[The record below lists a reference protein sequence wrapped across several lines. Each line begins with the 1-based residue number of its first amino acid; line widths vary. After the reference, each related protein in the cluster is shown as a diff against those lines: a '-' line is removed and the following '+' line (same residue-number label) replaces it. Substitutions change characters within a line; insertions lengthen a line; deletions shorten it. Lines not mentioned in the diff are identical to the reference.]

1 MDTIEPNSSGQGSQS
16 DIPPGVDRWNW
27 GAFMLNWI
35 WGVCNNTW
43 ISLLMFVPGVNF
55 VMLFILGAKGSV
67 WAWRNKRWDS
77 VAHFQRVQRR
87 WALGGLAALLGVILR
102 VVAIVFGVF
111 AAMKNSDVY
120 QAAARQVVASEEAI
134 EVLGPP
140 ISTGIPSG
148 SFNVSGGTGEA
159 EMSFGV
165 SGSKAKGTVYLKGT
179 MEHGRWHFEQLEL
192 EVQGRAGRIDLDP
205 GT

>member
-1 MDTIEPNSSGQGSQS
+1 MDPLEPNTSGQGSLS
-16 DIPPGVDRWNW
+16 VIPPGVDRWNW

-55 VMLFILGAKGSV
+55 IMLFILGAKGSV
-67 WAWRNKRWDS
+67 WAWRNKQWDS
-77 VAHFQRVQRR
+77 VEHFRRVQRR
-87 WALGGLAALLGVILR
+87 WALGGLAALLGVILL
-102 VVAIVFGVF
+102 VAAIIFGVLM
-111 AAMKNSDVY
+111 AMKSSDVY
-120 QAAARQVVASEEAI
+120 KTAARQVAASQEAI

-148 SFNVSGGTGEA
+148 SFNVSGGTGSA
-159 EMSFGV
+159 DMSFGV
-165 SGSKAKGTVYLKGT
+165 SGSKAKGTVWLKGT
-179 MEHGRWHFEQLEL
+179 MAHGRWHFELLEL
-192 EVQGRAGRIDLDP
+192 EVEGRAERIDLDP

>member
-1 MDTIEPNSSGQGSQS
+1 MDPLEPNTSGQGSLS
-16 DIPPGVDRWNW
+16 VIPPGVDRWNW

-55 VMLFILGAKGSV
+55 IMLFILGAKGSV
-67 WAWRNKRWDS
+67 WAWRNRQWDS

-87 WALGGLAALLGVILR
+87 WALGGLAAWLGMAVL
-102 VVAIVFGVF
+102 VAAIVFGIF
-111 AAMKNSDVY
+111 MAMKNSDVY
-120 QAAARQVVASEEAI
+120 KGAASRVQASQEAI

-140 ISTGIPSG
+140 ITTGIPSG
-148 SFNVSGGTGEA
+148 SFNVSGGTGTA
-159 EMSFGV
+159 DLSFGV
-165 SGSKAKGTVYLKGT
+165 SGSKAAGTVYLKGE
-179 MEHGRWHFEQLEL
+179 MEHGHWHFRQLEL